1 MALSLYCCH
10 YTYILAQVH
19 GTHYTVRKAF
29 HLLELTIRLDTYPAL
44 SFTVIVN
51 PDSGPGTNT
60 LSDPNY
66 ARELPKL
73 NSRKNVQ
80 TIGYVRTTWAT
91 RNISDVLQDVST
103 YSSWAENKT
112 ADYQVHGIFYDERG
126 SKPVLNVADRSNK
139 RIQRFTLEGPA
150 PSPLRAKRSIAAPG
164 ASRRRN
170 SGDASSSQWPTSS
183 ANTPRCL
190 RNSRSLSVLS
200 TH

>member
-10 YTYILAQVH
+10 YTYILARVH
-19 GTHYTVRKAF
+19 GTRYTLRKAV

-112 ADYQVHGIFYDERG
+112 ADYQVHGIFYDE
-126 SKPVLNVADRSNK
+126 
-139 RIQRFTLEGPA
+139 A
-150 PSPLRAKRSIAAPG
+150 PSTYSSETAAFMKTLDQYAKAQVGFGGINFVLPLSISLISARS
-164 ASRRRN
+164 
-170 SGDASSSQWPTSS
+170 
-183 ANTPRCL
+183 
-190 RNSRSLSVLS
+190 
-200 TH
+200 